1 MSKTSI
7 EMARFALSG
16 PAMGS
21 RWSAVIYAPPTHS
34 GEALAAALAQAV
46 EAVEQ
51 EMSNWRA
58 TSDLSRLN
66 AAPVGTWTTI
76 PRDLA
81 HVLAA
86 ALRIGRLTDGAFDI
100 GVGASVAAWGF
111 GPQAAATPGA
121 TLTPTRLALEALQL
135 DGARARKSAPTSL
148 DLSGIAK
155 GFGVD
160 AMARALD
167 AQGLG
172 SYLVGIDGELRAKG
186 VKPDGSPFAVALERP
201 DVGARAAMG
210 ALALQD
216 ASVATSGDYRSLR
229 EAGGARWSHTI
240 DPRDGKPVAHALA
253 ATTVIA
259 PTCMEADAF
268 ATALMTLGPDD
279 GPAMAERLGLDALFT
294 LRRANGY
301 ETRGVGL
308 FAEAA

>member
-7 EMARFALSG
+7 ETMRFALSG

-21 RWSAVIYAPPTHS
+21 RWSATIFAPAS
-34 GEALAAALAQAV
+34 VSADALAATLAQAV

-58 TSDLSRLN
+58 DSDLSRLN
-66 AAPVGTWTTI
+66 AAPVGVWTAI

-81 HVLAA
+81 QVLAT

-100 GVGASVAAWGF
+100 GVGARVAEWGF
-111 GPQAAATPGA
+111 GPYAATTPGGPSSA
-121 TLTPTRLALEALQL
+121 TRLASEALQL
-135 DGARARKSAPTSL
+135 DVARARKSAETSL

-167 AQGLG
+167 ALGLN

-186 VKPDGSPFAVALERP
+186 VKPDGAPFAVALERP
-201 DVGARAAMG
+201 EVGARGAMG
-210 ALALQD
+210 AIALQD
-216 ASVATSGDYRSLR
+216 AAVATSGDYRSLR
-229 EAGGARWSHTI
+229 QAGGARWSHTI
-240 DPRDGKPVAHALA
+240 DPRTGRPVDHALA

-259 PTCMEADAF
+259 PNCMEADAF
-268 ATALMTLGPDD
+268 ATGLMTLGPDE
-279 GPAMAERLGLDALFT
+279 GPATARRLGLDALFT
-294 LRRANGY
+294 LRHADGY

-308 FAEAA
+308 FADAA